1 MRGMRANMSMLADDK
16 NEGCMPE
23 LRKHYFL
30 DEYCIVS
37 EKRKKR
43 PSDFVLAKT
52 VLGDKT
58 VCPFCPGNEKM
69 TPPAVAVY
77 RKHDAFSGSSER
89 ISLWQLRVFPN
100 AFATMVECPAPAT
113 SEWIAL
119 PGQGFHEVI
128 VDSPQHGEDPADF
141 ALDHMEKLIQVYRD
155 RYIHYCGNSLVKYV
169 SVFKNWGMEAGAS
182 LSHSHSQLV
191 TLPILPPQLK
201 RELYAI
207 SCATRCPFCNIVAQE
222 KESCRLIEENENWIL
237 IAPFYS
243 QAPYETWILPKRHF
257 ANLREMNEAEGKN
270 LAALLKQALGGM
282 RSVLNDPS
290 YNCMI
295 FQLPFGYHLNLR
307 IQPAISKIA
316 GFERGTGIYI
326 NSIAPEQAAE
336 EFIQKL
342 NAGKS

>member
-1 MRGMRANMSMLADDK
+1 
-16 NEGCMPE
+16 MPE

-43 PSDFVLAKT
+43 PSDFMLAKT

-58 VCPFCPGNEKM
+58 VCPFCPGNEEM
-69 TPPAVAVY
+69 TPPAVAIY
-77 RKHDAFSGSSER
+77 RKHDVFSESSER
-89 ISLWQLRVFPN
+89 NSLWQLRVFPN
-100 AFATMVECPAPAT
+100 AFATMVACPPPAT

-128 VDSPQHGEDPADF
+128 VDSPEHGENPADF
-141 ALDHMEKLIQVYRD
+141 SLDHMEKLIQVYRD
-155 RYIHYCGNSLVKYV
+155 RYIYYSGNNLVKYV

-191 TLPILPPQLK
+191 TLPILPPMIK
-201 RELYAI
+201 REQDAI
-207 SCATRCPFCNIVAQE
+207 SRSAHCPFCNIVAQE
-222 KESCRLIEENENWIL
+222 KESSRLIEENENWIL

-257 ANLREMNEAEGKN
+257 ANLREMNEAEGKD
-270 LAALLKQALGGM
+270 LAAILKRALVSM
-282 RSVLNDPS
+282 RHVLNDPS

-295 FQLPFGYHLNLR
+295 FQLPSSYHLNLR

-326 NSIAPEQAAE
+326 NAIAPEQAAE
-336 EFIQKL
+336 EFRQKL
-342 NAGKS
+342 KVAKS